1 MNKES
6 QAMYVYIATTFIAT
20 CMIRNYNRDEHT
32 FNKYLGKFMKEYDN
46 KLNIE
51 YDIVKNVVDILMDDF
66 WGDLVQQHTNVQE
79 QERCTSDIKLQE
91 LFKVNLVKV
100 GGGVDFT
107 TDFVKSRNDPMII
120 KKLRE
125 ISLKKYNAGSYPD
138 KLTGFIKFL
147 NNKKVDMGNV
157 VKLFNKLEEAV
168 VNAIKELLTDDI
180 KIELEVNISNIGK
193 IIEDYSENDYIGYSL
208 QYQDTGHFR
217 KKMLLAMFREKK
229 DLIINKNLGK
239 IGKASLQ
246 RIIQRANNVY
256 GHFLHID
263 TSELGKLVEAKGG
276 YVESLLNLLYN
287 SNYIDNSVESEQA
300 FLHAFRYL
308 EGKNDYGK
316 IYDDLGVLGVGQA
329 LEMSGAVGEIKRN
342 ADDRD
347 AYRKELVELFVGLFK
362 NKVVQRYKEFNVL
375 RNLLLFLDPN
385 IHGRIERIERNSEV
399 MDAREMFMFRSTCVK
414 LVRLVDRLN
423 LNTSINTIRKGFTT
437 RIRKLILPPQQKEF
451 SQYLGELNTLLANE
465 INVRFIYVQKDKSE
479 YRRDPDLA
487 TLEEFIGNE
496 QKYVYRMILGDEV
509 HVVYDADIKAFL
521 NFTDILLEYASDE
534 YTIDVFMKLIR
545 YINGGQGYR
554 EKLVDIIEPLVGEGY
569 YNYVKSVFIWDVDD
583 DDYEDMI
590 LEAYKKIKNI
600 FRIWLHLFIKIF
612 GVHVG
617 GSVREKFGESVDDE
631 RMNLQGVID
640 EINQANGYGLQGN
653 GLQGGGLQGGKEKMV
668 KKYVDELYTCK
679 DKKKR
684 KAYRVV
690 GEGNKLFVMCK
701 GVHTRVGDVEGKQ
714 AKGKK

>member
-32 FNKYLGKFMKEYDN
+32 FNKYLGKFIKEYDN

-51 YDIVKNVVDILMDDF
+51 YDIVRNVVDILMDDF
-66 WGDLVQQHTNVQE
+66 WGDLVQQRTNVQG
-79 QERCTSDIKLQE
+79 QGRCTSDIKLQE
-91 LFKVNLVKV
+91 LFNINLVEV
-100 GGGVDFT
+100 GGGTKEVRGGGSA

-147 NNKKVDMGNV
+147 NNKKVDMGHV
-157 VKLFNKLEEAV
+157 VKVFNKLEEAV
-168 VNAIKELLTDDI
+168 VNAIKELPTE

-193 IIEDYSENDYIGYSL
+193 IIEYYSENDYIGYSL
-208 QYQDTGHFR
+208 QYKDTGHFR
-217 KKMLLAMFREKK
+217 KKMLLAMFREKT

-246 RIIQRANNVY
+246 RIIQRADNVY

-263 TSELGKLVEAKGG
+263 TGVLGNVVEADGG
-276 YVESLLNLLYN
+276 YVESLLNLLYGV
-287 SNYIDNSVESEQA
+287 NYIDNSDESEQA

-316 IYDDLGVLGVGQA
+316 IYDDLGVLGVGHA
-329 LEMSGAVGEIKRN
+329 LEMSGAVREIKRN
-342 ADDRD
+342 ADDRNT
-347 AYRKELVELFVGLFK
+347 YREELVKLFVGLFE
-362 NKVVQRYKEFNVL
+362 NKVVQKYKEFNVL

-385 IHGRIERIERNSEV
+385 IHERIERIERNSEV
-399 MDAREMFMFRSTCVK
+399 MDVREMFMFKSTCVK

-437 RIRKLILPPQQKEF
+437 RIKNLLLPPPHKEF

-496 QKYVYRMILGDEV
+496 QKYVYRVILGDEF
-509 HVVYDADIKAFL
+509 HVVYDAYIKSFL

-534 YTIDVFMKLIR
+534 YTIDVFMKLIG
-545 YINGGQGYR
+545 YINDGEGYG
-554 EKLVDIIEPLVGEGY
+554 EKLVDIIEPLVGDGH
-569 YNYVKSVFIWDVDD
+569 NYVKSVFIWDVDD
-583 DDYEDMI
+583 DEYEDMI

-617 GSVREKFGESVDDE
+617 GSVRGKFGESVDDE

-653 GLQGGGLQGGKEKMV
+653 GGGLRGNKMV
-668 KKYVDELYTCK
+668 KKYIDELYTCK

-684 KAYRVV
+684 KVYRVV
-690 GEGNKLFVMCK
+690 GEGNRLFVKYK
-701 GVHTRVGDVEGKQ
+701 GEHTRVGDVVKVRPINN
-714 AKGKK
+714 